1 MIPKIIHYC
10 WFGKKR
16 KPKMVKDCI
25 ASWKKHLPD
34 YQIVEWNEK
43 NASLSHPF
51 VKEAYRQKKW
61 AFVSDYV
68 RLEIIEKFGGIYLD
82 TDVMIV
88 KNLDYFL
95 EQEFFIG
102 AEDSDFI
109 SGGIFGALP
118 DNSFIKSCRKFYDS
132 LQFDKVSNLGYITFP
147 RIITQNF
154 RELYSFKNDFNKI
167 VTEGALKI
175 YPCMYFYPLSYE
187 DRKNINNYK
196 NYIKAETYVVHLWGS
211 SWIEYSEFYYFRNKE
226 YLKGF
231 RKMIKNI
238 YYNKKFN
245 YVYFRKIGSSIKES
259 LKR

>member
-16 KPKMVKDCI
+16 KPKMVKDCL
-25 ASWKKHLPD
+25 ASWKKYLPD
-34 YQIVEWNEK
+34 YLIVEWNEK
-43 NASLSHPF
+43 NANLSHPF

-88 KNLDYFL
+88 KNLDHFL
-95 EQEFFIG
+95 EQECFLG
-102 AEDSDFI
+102 AENSDFI
-109 SGGIFGALP
+109 NAAIFGALP
-118 DNSFIKSCRKFYDS
+118 DNSFIKSCRKIYDS
-132 LQFDKVSNLGYITFP
+132 LQFDKVSSLGQITIP
-147 RIITQNF
+147 RLITQNF
-154 RELYSFKNDFNKI
+154 RELYSFKNDFSKL

-175 YPCMYFYPLSYE
+175 YPCMYFYPLPYE

-196 NYIKAETYVVHLWGS
+196 NYIKDETYVVHLWGS

-226 YLKGF
+226 YLRGF
-231 RKMIKNI
+231 QKMIKNI
-238 YYNKKFN
+238 YKYKKFN
-245 YVYFRKIGSSIKES
+245 YVYFRKIGSALKES
-259 LKR
+259 LKK